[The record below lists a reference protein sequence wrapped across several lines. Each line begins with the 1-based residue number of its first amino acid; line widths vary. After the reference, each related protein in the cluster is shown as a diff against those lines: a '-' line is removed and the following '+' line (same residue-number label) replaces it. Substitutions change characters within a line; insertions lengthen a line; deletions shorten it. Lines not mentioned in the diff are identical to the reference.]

1 MILILLD
8 SAFKMRNNVLAL
20 QLVLLFYIRKTVA
33 IPPPDVSCGFTI
45 SDVDCSSINVILDGG
60 DGKFFEAVRKVESEG
75 DLCKINQTTGEIK
88 IGPYQISE
96 DYYNDAAC
104 FNEDL
109 KTNG

>member
-1 MILILLD
+1 
-8 SAFKMRNNVLAL
+8 MRNTLGNTAF

-33 IPPPDVSCGFTI
+33 VPPDVTCQFTI
-45 SDVDCSSINVILDGG
+45 TDVDCSSINMVLD
-60 DGKFFEAVRKVESEG
+60 DKNGKFFEAVRNVESEG
-75 DLCKINQTTGEIK
+75 DICKINRDTSATK

-109 KTNG
+109 ERNGNSS

>member
-1 MILILLD
+1 ML
-8 SAFKMRNNVLAL
+8 AF

-33 IPPPDVSCGFTI
+33 IPPDVSCEFII
-45 SDVDCSSINVILDGG
+45 SDVDCSSINMVLDDE

-75 DLCKINQTTGEIK
+75 NLCKINQTTGETK

-109 KTNG
+109 ATNG